1 MRATVGKAVS
11 ITGVIAAAVLALAA
25 CTSGSTSSSQ
35 AESFAATSAA
45 AGAPAEAGM
54 PARDAAA
61 GAADATAGAAGG
73 GEAEMG
79 AAVDPAAPLP
89 PEQLAA
95 DQLAAA
101 QSAGAVVDGSKVIK
115 TANLSV
121 KLTVEPVP
129 ETDDAAADRE
139 ANAAARAAAISQ
151 AGITVRGIAT
161 TAGGFQS
168 SADGGG
174 STMAITV
181 RVPAEQYDGVIDKL
195 VALGELTNRTE
206 TSQDVTAE
214 IVDVNSRV
222 ESMTASV
229 ARVRALLAEATDIAD
244 VIAIES
250 ELAVREANLESLQQ
264 QQSALAG
271 QVALSTVSVTLTA
284 VTQDAAPTE
293 PVAQESGFLAGL
305 QSGWAAL
312 LGFLSWIGG
321 ALGAVLPFLPLVA
334 AAFLL
339 VWWLIR
345 LRRRSRRNPTEPPS
359 GGPAPTPP
367 APAGPP
373 PAGPTPDERQ
383 DALTPTS

>member
-1 MRATVGKAVS
+1 MRAAVGRAVS
-11 ITGVIAAAVLALAA
+11 ITGVVAAAVIALAG
-25 CTSGSTSSSQ
+25 CTSGSTSSS
-35 AESFAATSAA
+35 ATESFAAATSAA
-45 AGAPAEAGM
+45 AAAA
-54 PARDAAA
+54 PARDAA
-61 GAADATAGAAGG
+61 GAADSAAGAAGG
-73 GEAEMG
+73 VGEAETG

-89 PEQLAA
+89 PEQSAA

-101 QSAGAVVDGSKVIK
+101 QSAGAPVDGSKVIK

-139 ANAAARAAAISQ
+139 ANVAARAAAISQ
-151 AGITVRGIAT
+151 ATSSVRGIAT

-181 RVPAEQYDGVIDKL
+181 RVPAEQYDAVIDKL
-195 VALGELTNRTE
+195 AALGELTNRTE

-214 IVDVNSRV
+214 VVDVNSRV

-264 QQSALAG
+264 QQAALAG

-293 PVAQESGFLAGL
+293 PATEESGFLAGL

-321 ALGAVLPFLPLVA
+321 ALGAVLPFLPLIA
-334 AAFLL
+334 AAGLL
-339 VWWLIR
+339 VWWVIR

-367 APAGPP
+367 APVGPP
-373 PAGPTPDERQ
+373 PAGPMPDERQ
-383 DALTPTS
+383 DALTPAS